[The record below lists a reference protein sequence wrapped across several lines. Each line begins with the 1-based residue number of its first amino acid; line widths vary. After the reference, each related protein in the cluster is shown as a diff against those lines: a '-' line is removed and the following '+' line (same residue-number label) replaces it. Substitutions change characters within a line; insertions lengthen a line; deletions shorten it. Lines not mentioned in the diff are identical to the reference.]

1 MLSNTK
7 DNFKPAPDKYA
18 IMIDLNYYS
27 FVRARPLRDKATL
40 MATNYKVNKM
50 FLLNC

>member
-18 IMIDLNYYS
+18 ILIDLNYYS

-40 MATNYKVNKM
+40 MATNYKVNKHY
-50 FLLNC
+50 FA